1 MKKLKNDWNENW
13 KWISTLNLFFRFM
26 DHGSLTTTVKKGK
39 QGFSEALL
47 AACLSQALHGL
58 EYLHQNKI
66 VHRDIKGDNML
77 ISGTGRVCLADF
89 GLASFEQAGTKDT
102 MNVGSPFWMAP
113 EAVWYDRERNERKW
127 EKMRTNERKW
137 EKWEF
142 WKKIVKKIFYFYF

>member
-1 MKKLKNDWNENW
+1 
-13 KWISTLNLFFRFM
+13 M

-113 EAVWYDRERNERKW
+113 EAVKKKKKKIGILLLFLYYVCFDVCWLIFFFFFRLNW
-127 EKMRTNERKW
+127 EKERLLL
-137 EKWEF
+137 
-142 WKKIVKKIFYFYF
+142 IFGLLDVLQLN